1 MKQGSSV
8 FLILLTLPLVAGTV
22 WAVGQNPAP
31 LPPLANGGTPLKL
44 APTITTPSTASV
56 KVATAAGTTTATTA
70 ATPPATP
77 AIRVL
82 VAAAQESILAAQMA
96 GRIDQIGV
104 HLGSHI
110 KTGQAL
116 LRFVCEEQDA
126 HLKMA
131 KAEFY
136 GAQQTYESR
145 LKLQAMQSGSQLEV
159 EQAASNAERLKA
171 QIQLHQA
178 QLKLCQISAPFSGRV
193 TKLHV
198 KPFESVNVGQPLIE
212 IVNSKKLKAQLHVP
226 SIWLSWLKTGTPFA
240 MQIEE
245 TGKKYE
251 ARVARI
257 NGKVDPVSQS
267 IEIEADVVGETE
279 DLLPGMSGLANFP
292 DAGKTPVRS
301 K

>member
-1 MKQGSSV
+1 MKFGSSS
-8 FLILLTLPLVAGTV
+8 LMCLLLAAGVAS
-22 WAVGQNPAP
+22 AANPANAAVNSGP
-31 LPPLANGGTPLKL
+31 TSPASPVLTGSGAALKL
-44 APTITTPSTASV
+44 APAIGKPG
-56 KVATAAGTTTATTA
+56 ATAPA
-70 ATPPATP
+70 AAPVSNASSAAPG
-77 AIRVL
+77 IRVL
-82 VAAAQESILAAQMA
+82 IAAAQESVLAAQMS
-96 GRIDQIGV
+96 GRIEQIGV
-104 HLGSHI
+104 HLGSPI
-110 KTGQAL
+110 KSGQAL
-116 LRFVCEEQDA
+116 MRFVCEEQDA

-145 LKLQAMQSGSQLEV
+145 LKLQALQSGSQLEV

-171 QIQLHQA
+171 QIQLYQA

-198 KPFESVNVGQPLIE
+198 KPHESVNVGQPLVE

-226 SIWLSWLKTGTPFA
+226 SVWLGWLKTGSALTL
-240 MQIEE
+240 QIEE

-251 ARVARI
+251 AKVARI

-267 IEIEADVVGETE
+267 IEIEAEVVGDTD
-279 DLLPGMSGLANFP
+279 DLLPGMSGVASFL